1 MKYRQLIAELKAL
14 QKEEK
19 NPEVEFDEIPI
30 TSVEYDVEF
39 GVIVLNKGEF
49 SSLVDNVEPDPLTEE
64 EMESGEVPPLNL

>member
-19 NPEVEFDEIPI
+19 NPEVEFDDIPI

-49 SSLVDNVEPDPLTEE
+49 SNLVDNVEPDPLTEE

>member
-1 MKYRQLIAELKAL
+1 MKYRQLIADLKAL
-14 QKEEK
+14 QKEEE
-19 NPEVEFDEIPI
+19 NPEVEFDDIPI

>member
-19 NPEVEFDEIPI
+19 NPEVEFDDIPI